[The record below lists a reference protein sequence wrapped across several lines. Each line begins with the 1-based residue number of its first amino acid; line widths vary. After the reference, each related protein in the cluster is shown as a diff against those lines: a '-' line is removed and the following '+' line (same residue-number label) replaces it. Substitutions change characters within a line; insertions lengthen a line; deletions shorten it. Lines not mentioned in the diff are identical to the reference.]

1 MSRCSLLAGLAF
13 TVTVTPAVGAQA
25 TIDAPVTRGL
35 LAFDAHA
42 TLGAFTGTT
51 TMVNGAMTGA
61 ATLAGVRGWVESP
74 AASLTTNNGHR
85 DHDMAG
91 SLEPAKYPTLRFDL
105 DSVAEGD
112 TTVDSIAV
120 TLHGRLTL
128 HGQTRSVRIPGWA
141 WLHAAGARFRGTVP
155 VNVKD
160 YGVGG
165 LSKMLGILKMDE
177 MILIR
182 IDVTFGEQGSDEP

>member
-1 MSRCSLLAGLAF
+1 MMAQGISVALLACALAG
-13 TVTVTPAVGAQA
+13 PAALGAQA

-51 TMVNGAMTGA
+51 TTVTGAMTGA
-61 ATLAGVRGWVESP
+61 ASLGGVRGWVAAP

-105 DSVAEGD
+105 DSVATGG
-112 TTVDSIAV
+112 TASDSVEV

-141 WLHAAGARFRGTVP
+141 WITPAGARFRGAVP
-155 VNVKD
+155 INVKD

-165 LSKMLGILKMDE
+165 LSKMLGLLKMDE
-177 MILIR
+177 RILVR
-182 IDVTFGEQGSDEP
+182 IDVTFGE